1 MVKKLLLFFILLFSF
16 IIQIAAQIRGVVKD
30 ADTGEPIS
38 FLNVF
43 YEGKAVGAITDLDGR
58 FEIQR
63 VIEWKELTFSSIG
76 YVTKVVPISAKT
88 QDLVVM
94 MKVLD
99 HTLDEVVVKPKKG
112 KYSRKNNPAVEMMK
126 KVVAHK
132 ELDDLRQKD
141 YYSFDSYQKLTF
153 AVNNITADSL
163 RESKIFQKFPFFKDQ
178 VEYCKEIDK
187 HILPVSVDETVT
199 QHFYRKS
206 PESEKSIVKGINST
220 GVNELFN
227 TGDIMTTVLKDVF
240 QNVNVYEDRVRLLQY
255 PFDSPI
261 SDNGISFYKYY
272 IMDTL
277 YVEQDKCFHLTFVP
291 NNSQD
296 FGFTGHLVAKN

>member
-16 IIQIAAQIRGVVKD
+16 VIQITAQIRGVVKD

-126 KVVAHK
+126 KVRVVRILVQIKGMVIWKNCWKRLAPS
-132 ELDDLRQKD
+132 RPA
-141 YYSFDSYQKLTF
+141 DSYREPG
-153 AVNNITADSL
+153 TADM
-163 RESKIFQKFPFFKDQ
+163 EAM
-178 VEYCKEIDK
+178 Y
-187 HILPVSVDETVT
+187 
-199 QHFYRKS
+199 
-206 PESEKSIVKGINST
+206 
-220 GVNELFN
+220 
-227 TGDIMTTVLKDVF
+227 MT
-240 QNVNVYEDRVRLLQY
+240 
-255 PFDSPI
+255 
-261 SDNGISFYKYY
+261 
-272 IMDTL
+272 M
-277 YVEQDKCFHLTFVP
+277 
-291 NNSQD
+291 
-296 FGFTGHLVAKN
+296 

>member
-132 ELDDLRQKD
+132 ELDDLKQKD

-163 RESKIFQKFPFFKDQ
+163 R
-178 VEYCKEIDK
+178 
-187 HILPVSVDETVT
+187 
-199 QHFYRKS
+199 
-206 PESEKSIVKGINST
+206 
-220 GVNELFN
+220 
-227 TGDIMTTVLKDVF
+227 
-240 QNVNVYEDRVRLLQY
+240 
-255 PFDSPI
+255 
-261 SDNGISFYKYY
+261 
-272 IMDTL
+272 
-277 YVEQDKCFHLTFVP
+277 
-291 NNSQD
+291 
-296 FGFTGHLVAKN
+296 